1 MSLCAQNMAIGVRAG
16 TVYVLGSASNVEMT
30 NVNRFHENRYL
41 GGMSWFIQQAFPYII
56 FSLKVMAFLRYFPI
70 IDMFP
75 VGHVLLI

>member
-1 MSLCAQNMAIGVRAG
+1 MAIRVRAG
-16 TVYVLGSASNVEMT
+16 MVYVLGSASNVEMT
-30 NVNRFHENRYL
+30 NVNRFHENRHL